1 MTLTRLTAFMA
12 MFVLCLGLWG
22 CQSAPAAPPP
32 SVGSTASAEGAPPST
47 VGLESYR
54 LGSGDR
60 LRVSVFNEESLSGE
74 FLVDGSGM
82 VSMPLIGEVFVEGL
96 TVREFQRR
104 FEQEL
109 EEGEFLIDARVSAEV
124 LNYRPYYIL
133 GEVQNP
139 GEYPYSAGLTV
150 MNAVATAG
158 GFTYRANRRTVF
170 VRSGEGG
177 DEYRIQLTPATK
189 LQPGDT
195 IRIGERLF

>member
-1 MTLTRLTAFMA
+1 MTQTRLTAFIA
-12 MFVLCLGLWG
+12 MFVLCFGLWG
-22 CQSAPAAPPP
+22 CQSAPAAAPPAP
-32 SVGSTASAEGAPPST
+32 TATVEGAPAAT
-47 VGLESYR
+47 AGLASYK
-54 LGSGDR
+54 LGAGDR
-60 LRVSVFNEESLSGE
+60 LRVSVFNEEALSGE
-74 FLVDGSGM
+74 FLVDGTGM

-96 TVREFQRR
+96 TVRDFQRK
-104 FEQEL
+104 FEEEL
-109 EEGEFLIDARVSAEV
+109 ENGQFLIDARVSAEV

-158 GFTYRANRRTVF
+158 GFTYRANRRNVF

-177 DEYRIQLTPATK
+177 DEYRIELTPATK
-189 LQPGDT
+189 LEPGDT